1 MGTFTITCRNRT
13 FTSLEI
19 TSLSFVHPGALWG
32 LSLAPFPFSA
42 GTAQGE
48 GQAGRTACQAYAFH
62 AGQRISAKN
71 HAKPKP
77 HLCPVDGG
85 AAIVMR
91 AGG

>member
-1 MGTFTITCRNRT
+1 MGAFAITCRNRT
-13 FTSLEI
+13 FASLEI
-19 TSLSFVHPGALWG
+19 TWLSLVHSGALWG
-32 LSLAPFPFSA
+32 LSLAPSPFS
-42 GTAQGE
+42 AQGE

-77 HLCPVDGG
+77 HLCPVDGE